1 MFIAALVFVGKVL
14 LKLAMAVG
22 LGLLI
27 VMVIVTTD

>member
-14 LKLAMAVG
+14 LKLATVVG

-27 VMVIVTTD
+27 VMVIAATD